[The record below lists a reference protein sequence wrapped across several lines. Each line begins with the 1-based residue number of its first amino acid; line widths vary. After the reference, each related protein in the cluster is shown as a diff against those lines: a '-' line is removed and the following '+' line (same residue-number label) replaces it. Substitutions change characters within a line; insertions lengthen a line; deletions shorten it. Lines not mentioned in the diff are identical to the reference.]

1 VAPGDGF
8 KFPMK
13 VLLTGASGFVGSH
26 ILDLLIA
33 RDIPTAILLRSTSR
47 RRFIEPL
54 SSRIDVRIGSVSE
67 PASLPAALEGITHVI
82 HCAGCT
88 KAIGS
93 SEYYRI
99 NRDGT
104 RNLVEA
110 VNRRQGA
117 VQQFILISSL
127 AASHPARADTP
138 AREDDESAPVTEY
151 GRSKLAGERVLRE
164 HARIPYAILRPAAV
178 YGPRDGDFLLM
189 FKAARARWVPS
200 FGAGRQQLSLV
211 YVEDVARAVLACLER
226 PAIENRIY
234 NVAHAEVLTA
244 HALTAE
250 IGRQLG
256 VNTIQIP
263 LPTPLL
269 WPVCLVG
276 EAIARISG
284 RPSIVNLQKY
294 PELAAPGWVCD
305 SRRLRDEL
313 GCEPTTGLK
322 DGIARTLAWYRQQ
335 GWLR

>member
-1 VAPGDGF
+1 
-8 KFPMK
+8 MK

-26 ILDLLIA
+26 ILDLLVA
-33 RDIPTAILLRSTSR
+33 QNIPTAILLRSTSR
-47 RRFIEPL
+47 HRFIEAHLP
-54 SSRIDVRIGSVSE
+54 RVDVRVGSVSE
-67 PASLPAALEGITHVI
+67 PASLPAALAGITHVI

-99 NRDGT
+99 NRDGA
-104 RNLVEA
+104 RNLIEA
-110 VNRRQGA
+110 VNRYQSEIR
-117 VQQFILISSL
+117 QFILISSL
-127 AASHPARADTP
+127 AASHPACDDAP
-138 AREDDESAPVTEY
+138 AREDDEPAPVTEY
-151 GRSKLAGERVLRE
+151 WRSKLAGERVLQE
-164 HARIPYAILRPAAV
+164 HAQVPYTILRPAAV

-200 FGAGRQQLSLV
+200 FGGGRQQLSLV
-211 YVEDVARAVLACLER
+211 YVEDVAQAVLACLKG
-226 PAIENRIY
+226 PAPENRLY

-256 VNTIQIP
+256 INTIQFP

-276 EAIARISG
+276 EAITRISG

-305 SRRLRDEL
+305 NRRLYDAL
-313 GCEPTTGLK
+313 HYEPATGLQEGLAK
-322 DGIARTLAWYRQQ
+322 TLSWYRQQ
-335 GWLR
+335 GWLK

>member
-1 VAPGDGF
+1 
-8 KFPMK
+8 MK

-26 ILDLLIA
+26 ILDLLVA
-33 RDIPTAILLRSTSR
+33 QSIPTAILLRSTSR
-47 RRFIEPL
+47 HRFIEPHL
-54 SSRIDVRIGSVSE
+54 SRVDVRVGSVSD

-88 KAIGS
+88 KAIDA
-93 SEYYRI
+93 SEYYRV

-104 RNLVEA
+104 RNLVDA
-110 VNRRQGA
+110 INRRQGE

-127 AASHPARADTP
+127 AASHPACADAP
-138 AREDDESAPVTEY
+138 AREDDEPAPVTEY
-151 GRSKLAGERVLRE
+151 GRSKLAGEHVLQE
-164 HARIPYAILRPAAV
+164 HAQFPYSILRPAAV

-200 FGAGRQQLSLV
+200 FGGGRQQLSLV
-211 YVEDVARAVLACLER
+211 YVEDVAHAVLACLKGAA
-226 PAIENRIY
+226 PKNRIY

-244 HALTAE
+244 HALMAE

-269 WPVCLVG
+269 WPVCL
-276 EAIARISG
+276 IAEGITRLSG

-294 PELAAPGWVCD
+294 PELTAPGWVCD
-305 SRRLRDEL
+305 NRQLRDAL
-313 GCEPTTGLK
+313 GYEPVTGLQ
-322 DGIARTLAWYRQQ
+322 DGIARTLAWYQQQ

>member
-1 VAPGDGF
+1 
-8 KFPMK
+8 MK

-26 ILDLLIA
+26 ILDLLMA

-47 RRFIEPL
+47 QRFIEAHL
-54 SSRIDVRIGSVSE
+54 SQVDVRVGSVSD
-67 PASLPAALEGITHVI
+67 PANLPAALEGITHVI

-88 KAIGS
+88 KAIGA

-110 VNRRQGA
+110 VNRRAGEI
-117 VQQFILISSL
+117 QQFILISSL
-127 AASHPARADTP
+127 AASHPARADAP
-138 AREDDESAPVTEY
+138 AREDDQPAPVTEY
-151 GRSKLAGERVLRE
+151 GRSKLAGERVLQE
-164 HARIPYAILRPAAV
+164 QAQVPYTILRPAAV

-200 FGAGRQQLSLV
+200 FGSGRQQLSLV
-211 YVEDVARAVLACLER
+211 YVEDVARAVLACLNG
-226 PAIENRIY
+226 PAPENRVY

-244 HALTAE
+244 HALMAE

-256 VNTIQIP
+256 IKTIQIP

-269 WPVCLVG
+269 WPVCLVAEG
-276 EAIARISG
+276 ISRLSG

-294 PELAAPGWVCD
+294 PELTAPGWVCD
-305 SRRLRDEL
+305 GRRLRDEL
-313 GCEPTTGLK
+313 GYEPVMGLQ

>member
-1 VAPGDGF
+1 
-8 KFPMK
+8 MK

-26 ILDLLIA
+26 ILDLLLA
-33 RDIPTAILLRSTSR
+33 RNIPTAILLRSTSR
-47 RRFIEPL
+47 QRFIEPQL
-54 SSRIDVRIGSVSE
+54 PRVDVRVGSVSD
-67 PASLPAALEGITHVI
+67 PASLSAALEGITHVI

-88 KAIGS
+88 KALGA
-93 SEYYRI
+93 SEYYRV

-110 VNRRQGA
+110 VNHRAGELQR
-117 VQQFILISSL
+117 FILISSL
-127 AASHPARADTP
+127 AAAHPARADAP
-138 AREDDESAPVTEY
+138 ACEDDEPAPVTEY
-151 GRSKLAGERVLRE
+151 GRSKLAGESVLRE
-164 HARIPYAILRPAAV
+164 HARFPYAILRPAAV

-189 FKAARARWVPS
+189 FKAARARWLPS

-211 YVEDVARAVLACLER
+211 YVEDVARAVLACLEH
-226 PAIENRIY
+226 PASENRIY
-234 NVAHAEVLTA
+234 NVAHTEVLTA

-256 VNTIQIP
+256 VKTIQIP

-276 EAIARISG
+276 EAIARLSG

-305 SRRLRDEL
+305 NRRLRDEL
-313 GCEPTTGLK
+313 GCEPATGLQ

-335 GWLR
+335 GWLQ

>member
-1 VAPGDGF
+1 
-8 KFPMK
+8 MK

-26 ILDLLIA
+26 ILDLLAA
-33 RDIPTAILLRSTSR
+33 RGTPTAILLRSSSR
-47 RRFIEPL
+47 PRFIEPHL
-54 SSRIDVRIGSVSE
+54 SRVDVRVGSISE
-67 PASLPAALEGITHVI
+67 PESLTRALEGITHVV

-88 KAIGS
+88 KAIGT

-110 VNRRQGA
+110 VNRRRGE
-117 VQQFILISSL
+117 VRQFILISSL
-127 AASHPARADTP
+127 AASHPARADAP
-138 AREDDESAPVTEY
+138 AREEDESAPVTEY
-151 GRSKLAGERVLRE
+151 GRSKLAGERVVRE
-164 HARIPYAILRPAAV
+164 HASVPYTILRPAAV
-178 YGPRDGDFLLM
+178 YGPRDADFLLM

-200 FGAGRQQLSLV
+200 FGGGRQQLSLV
-211 YVEDVARAVLACLER
+211 YVEDVARAALACLER
-226 PAIENRIY
+226 LTIENRIY

-276 EAIARISG
+276 EVVARING

-305 SRRLRDEL
+305 NRRLRDEL
-313 GCEPTTGLK
+313 HCEPATGLQ

>member
-1 VAPGDGF
+1 
-8 KFPMK
+8 MK

-26 ILDLLIA
+26 ILDLLVA
-33 RDIPTAILLRSTSR
+33 RGIPTAILLRSSSN
-47 RRFIEPL
+47 RRFIEPQL
-54 SSRIDVRIGSVSE
+54 SRVDVRVGSISE

-93 SEYYRI
+93 AEYYRI

-104 RNLVEA
+104 RNLVDA
-110 VNRRQGA
+110 VNQRHSEIRRF
-117 VQQFILISSL
+117 VLISSL
-127 AASHPARADTP
+127 AASHPARAAAP

-151 GRSKLAGERVLRE
+151 GRSKLAGERAVRE
-164 HARIPYAILRPAAV
+164 LVRVPFVILRPAAV

-200 FGAGRQQLSLV
+200 FGGGSQQLSLV
-211 YVEDVARAVLACLER
+211 YVEDVARAVIACLEG
-226 PAIENRIY
+226 PAIEGRVY
-234 NVAHAEVLTA
+234 HVAHREVFTA
-244 HALTAE
+244 RELTAE

-256 VNTIQIP
+256 VNTVQVP
-263 LPTPLL
+263 LPLPLL

-276 EAIARISG
+276 EGIARVRG

-294 PELAAPGWVCD
+294 PELTAPGWVCD
-305 SRRLRDEL
+305 SRRLREEL
-313 GCEPTTGLK
+313 GIEPATSLRE
-322 DGIARTLAWYRQQ
+322 GIAGTLAWYQRH